1 MGSVKRV
8 LIQKKGLNCLW
19 LKNNEIHSI
28 IGKTF
33 SQNRLKGGE
42 KMIRN
47 LIRGII
53 TLLLGAVGFYLN
65 YILISLDFLKTLGWD
80 GSLVWTYAIMSV
92 LFGIIGFLVAP
103 VSIRS
108 FIALMR
114 WMDSRLTRVPTND
127 LMGGA
132 IGGIIGLIIA
142 SLFGNSFVSIKF
154 FGPLLA
160 VLLSLFLG
168 YLGLT
173 IGMKRKEDVLSFLNF
188 FPKFRDRGDKTDKG
202 DKHKESKTSRSRDS
216 VSYKI
221 LDTSVIIDGRIA
233 DIVKTGFLEGVL
245 LIPSFVLEELRHIAD
260 SSDLLKRNRGRRGL
274 DILNQISK
282 ETVIKVHIH
291 EQDFDDINE
300 VDSKLVRLGQV
311 LDSPLLTNDYNLNKV
326 AELQG
331 VKVLNINEL
340 ANALKPIVLPGEEM
354 LVQVM
359 KEGKEPGQGVAYLDD
374 GTMIVVDMG
383 RRYMGQNV
391 VVLVTSVL
399 QTAAGRMIFAKP
411 KTSLEKKAMGL
422 RPTDEVNAIG

>member
-1 MGSVKRV
+1 
-8 LIQKKGLNCLW
+8 
-19 LKNNEIHSI
+19 
-28 IGKTF
+28 
-33 SQNRLKGGE
+33 
-42 KMIRN
+42 MIRN

-65 YILISLDFLKTLGWD
+65 YILISLDFLKTLGWN
-80 GSLVWTYAIMSV
+80 GSPVWSYAIMSI

-103 VSIRS
+103 ISIRS

-114 WMDSRLTRVPTND
+114 WMDLRLTGVPTYD

-142 SLFGNSFVSIKF
+142 SLFGNSFVNIKF

-173 IGMKRKEDVLSFLNF
+173 IGMKRKEDVLGFLNF
-188 FPKFRDRGDKTDKG
+188 LPKFRDRGDKADKADKPDKQ
-202 DKHKESKTSRSRDS
+202 DKHKDSKGNRSRES
-216 VSYKI
+216 LSYKI

-233 DIVKTGFLEGVL
+233 DIVKTGFVEGIL

-311 LDSPLLTNDYNLNKV
+311 LGSPLLTNDYNLNKV

-411 KTSLEKKAMGL
+411 KSSMEKKPMGL